1 MALKDLFKPGAILGK
16 GGIAGKALVGLANIA
31 VSKVTGGVITNLF
44 TPSKLPDAAKEAN
57 TTANAQALIQSV
69 GAGVGTMQALYQPS
83 TAQLQAQAIAQ
94 TAPLGGIQGEKMMY
108 GAGQKSFLAQYW
120 GYLAGGFALLVL
132 GIFALVPRRRR

>member
-16 GGIAGKALVGLANIA
+16 GGIVGKALVGVGNIA
-31 VSKVTGGVITNLF
+31 VSKISGGVITNLF

-83 TAQLQAQAIAQ
+83 AAQIKANAAAQV
-94 TAPLGGIQGEKMMY
+94 APLGGVQGERLMY

-120 GYLAGGFALLVL
+120 GYFAGGVALLFL